1 MDLMVNATFWEWGS
15 ELEFDSQMRLLYG
28 LQDGEAVSLERWQQF
43 VHPEDQDLFQWTF
56 QQVRATG
63 QRVHLDVRM
72 KLLAGECRVLLQASP
87 MGGRW
92 LGSQRVSPDCARFQD
107 REQIFQAIFESM
119 FHFIGL
125 CNMDGALIKANRRAL
140 EFAGVSEADVIG
152 KLFWTTPWWSHDP
165 LQQKR
170 LVESFARARM
180 GESVRFDA
188 THLGRD
194 GRVRQVDFSLRP
206 VMDEKGQIFNI
217 VPEGRDV
224 TQERLVSQALYE
236 SQERFASAF
245 EFAGIGMALV
255 SLEGRWTK
263 VNRALCDI
271 VGYSEDE
278 LLVLTFQDIT
288 HPDDLQADL
297 ALVGELLSGAL
308 PSYTMEKRYFRKDGE
323 AVWILLTASLVR
335 TNAGAPL
342 YFVAQIQDI
351 SERRSYQQHLLDS
364 LLEKE
369 AMLHEI
375 HHRVKNN
382 LQVVNSIL
390 SLQSLSLPDPALKTV
405 FDECQSRIHCM
416 SMIHERLYESN
427 EFSSIDLGEHL
438 RDLVQLCAR
447 SHSSDLKLNLDIQ
460 RVRVSL
466 DTAIPVSLV
475 ANEVFSN
482 CLKHHGGESM
492 RLWLR
497 LVAFPGSGF
506 RLEIRDDGPG
516 FPEGIANATS
526 LGIKLI
532 RRLSQQLR
540 AKIQFQNW
548 EEGAGFE
555 LVMG

>member
-1 MDLMVNATFWEWGS
+1 MDLMVSATFWEWGA
-15 ELEFDSQMRLLYG
+15 ELEFDSQMRFLYG
-28 LQDGEAVSLERWQQF
+28 LREGESVSLARWSEF
-43 VHPEDQDLFQWTF
+43 VHPEDRDLFL
-56 QQVRATG
+56 RAFTQARTLG
-63 QRVHLDVRM
+63 QRLHLDVRM
-72 KLLAGECRVLLQASP
+72 QLLAGECRVLLQASP
-87 MGGRW
+87 MGSRW
-92 LGSQRVSPDCARFQD
+92 LGSQRVSPECHRFQD
-107 REQIFQAIFESM
+107 RERIFQAIFESM

-125 CNMDGALIKANRRAL
+125 CNMQGVLIKANRRAL
-140 EFAGVSEADVIG
+140 EFAGVSEEEVIG
-152 KLFWTTPWWSHDP
+152 KLFWTTPWWQHDP
-165 LQQKR
+165 IQQKR

-206 VMDEKGQIFNI
+206 VMDEHGQIFNI

-245 EFAGIGMALV
+245 ESAGIGMALV

-271 VGYSEDE
+271 VGYGEDE
-278 LLVLTFQDIT
+278 LLGLTFQDIT

-297 ALVGELLSGAL
+297 ALVGELLAGNL
-308 PSYTMEKRYFRKDGE
+308 PSYQMEKRYFRSDQSV
-323 AVWILLTASLVR
+323 VWILLTASLVR

-351 SERRSYQQHLLDS
+351 SERRRYQQHLLDS

-390 SLQSLSLPDPALKTV
+390 SLQSRALPDPALRVV
-405 FDECQSRIHCM
+405 FDECQARIHCM
-416 SMIHERLYESN
+416 SMIHERLYQSN

-447 SHSSDLKLNLDIQ
+447 SYPRELKLEMELQ

-482 CLKHHGGESM
+482 CLKHHHRESM
-492 RLWLR
+492 CLWLR
-497 LVAFPGSGF
+497 LSAFPGGGF

-516 FPEGIANATS
+516 FPEGIASATS

-540 AKIQFQNW
+540 AKIQFENW
-548 EEGAGFE
+548 EDGARFE
-555 LVMG
+555 LVSA